1 MPPCTNSASPTMV
14 VTLDSVAATLE
25 KDLEDERRERREQVA
40 FLNRICAKERE
51 LLVGRAESFQRQFA
65 EAKELW
71 DRERA
76 LLQDRIHVS
85 ETAIAASNRFS
96 LERAEAKEVSLQRQ
110 ISDLRQSEQ
119 SLEAQ
124 VQKERSLREDE
135 TKRWSPTI
143 TELHS
148 KLAELRAEL
157 DMSKKESAAKIQELT
172 GELQSCQSQRDNAAG
187 AFKEVLSKQAAC
199 EAEAVAIIRQEAAE
213 QRALLLS
220 EANAEVQ
227 ALRGEVH
234 NLQQENDKL
243 KRDVSAKSAA
253 WSEARAEID
262 EQVARL
268 RTEYEEESQES
279 LTKAV
284 HQLQVADDL
293 VVGLRRRSEQDSDA
307 RAMCLREFEAA
318 KQEAAEE
325 AACCRR
331 LLAERSEKVPQSFRS
346 DLSRGS
352 DQMNEIYRERQE
364 AMAIM
369 ERLRSR
375 HPPEEPTSE
384 LPWPKI
390 GSIGSSPMRSSPGL
404 RGARDMSWL
413 SSAMAMA
420 TDKDFSGFSVN
431 MANQ

>member
-1 MPPCTNSASPTMV
+1 
-14 VTLDSVAATLE
+14 
-25 KDLEDERRERREQVA
+25 
-40 FLNRICAKERE
+40 
-51 LLVGRAESFQRQFA
+51 
-65 EAKELW
+65 
-71 DRERA
+71 
-76 LLQDRIHVS
+76 VS

-96 LERAEAKEVSLQRQ
+96 LERAEEKEASLQRQ

-124 VQKERSLREDE
+124 E

-331 LLAERSEKVPQSFRS
+331 LLAAERSEKVPRSFRS

-369 ERLRSR
+369 ERLRSL

>member
-1 MPPCTNSASPTMV
+1 MV

-96 LERAEAKEVSLQRQ
+96 LERAEEKEVSLQRQ

-119 SLEAQ
+119 SLEVQ
-124 VQKERSLREDE
+124 VQKEQSLREDE

-148 KLAELRAEL
+148 KLAELRTEL
-157 DMSKKESAAKIQELT
+157 EMSKKESGVKIQELT
-172 GELQSCQSQRDNAAG
+172 GELQSCQAQRDNAAG

-199 EAEAVAIIRQEAAE
+199 EAEAVAI
-213 QRALLLS
+213 
-220 EANAEVQ
+220 
-227 ALRGEVH
+227 LRGEVQT
-234 NLQQENDKL
+234 LQQENDKL

-331 LLAERSEKVPQSFRS
+331 LLAANESRSEKVPQSFRS

-431 MANQ
+431 LANQ

>member
-96 LERAEAKEVSLQRQ
+96 LERAEEKEASLQRQ

-124 VQKERSLREDE
+124 E

-331 LLAERSEKVPQSFRS
+331 LLAAERSEKVPQSFRS